1 MKKSLL
7 SGLGN
12 IISIVG
18 VALTPQ
24 DLENIEH
31 ITAIICMI
39 VGLLITIIGSLV
51 IPFIKWWKKAKQ
63 DDKITKEEIKEGV
76 DIIKNGLKDVKDSL
90 DDKNK
95 GE

>member
-12 IISIVG
+12 IISILG
-18 VALTPQ
+18 VTLTPQ
-24 DLENIEH
+24 DLENVEH
-31 ITAIICMI
+31 ITAIICMV
-39 VGLLITIIGSLV
+39 VGLLITITCSIV

-63 DDKITKEEIKEGV
+63 DGKITEEEIEEGAN
-76 DIIKNGLKDVKDSL
+76 IIKDGLKDVKDSL